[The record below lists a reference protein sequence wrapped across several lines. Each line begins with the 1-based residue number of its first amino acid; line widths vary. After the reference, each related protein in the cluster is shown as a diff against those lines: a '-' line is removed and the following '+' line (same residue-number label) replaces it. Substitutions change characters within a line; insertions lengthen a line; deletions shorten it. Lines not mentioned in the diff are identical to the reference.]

1 MNTARDLRLIKR
13 VKRTFFKF
21 IQNYGLSILVIVL
34 LIVAWQILVDT
45 LKIKKYILPSP
56 KLILDSFIDPR
67 MAAKNKWWRHIIATT
82 GGVIGSFALTVT
94 AGVAIAVFLSWSKTA
109 NRLVMPILVLF
120 NSIPKIALAPLFL
133 LWLGYGVF
141 PNIMIAFI
149 IAFFPVVINA
159 STGMQAVDEDL
170 LDLVRYLNASKLQV
184 FVKIRIPNSLPYIF
198 AGVKTSATMCVVG
211 VLVGEFIAS
220 KRGLGY
226 LLRDA
231 QAFIDMPTMFACLVV
246 LAILGI
252 SFFGIISLSERL
264 IMPWR
269 VVPAE
274 GKVLRKPIV

>member
-1 MNTARDLRLIKR
+1 MSAAGSATLLKR
-13 VKRTFFKF
+13 AQRSFVRF
-21 IQNYGLSILVIVL
+21 IQKYGISILVVVVM
-34 LIVAWQILVDT
+34 LIVWQVLVDS
-45 LKIKKYILPSP
+45 LKVKKYILPSP

-67 MAAKNKWWRHIIATT
+67 IAAKNKWWRHIFATAT
-82 GGVIGSFALTVT
+82 GVLGSFALTVA
-94 AGVAIAVFLSWSKTA
+94 AGVAIAVFLTWSKLA

-141 PNIMIAFI
+141 PNIMIAFTV
-149 IAFFPVVINA
+149 AFFPVVINA
-159 STGMQAVDEDL
+159 ATGMQAVDEDL
-170 LDLVRYLNASKLQV
+170 LDLVRYLNASQAQIFL
-184 FVKIRIPNSLPYIF
+184 KIRIPNSLPYIF
-198 AGVKTSATMCVVG
+198 AGIKTSATMCVVG

-252 SFFGIISLSERL
+252 GFFGIIALVERL
-264 IMPWR
+264 TMPWR
-269 VVPAE
+269 IAAADGGQV
-274 GKVLRKPIV
+274 GRRG